1 MLRKHLTTKLQP
13 SFKRLIFLK
22 LIFVILFMCI
32 CVTCIHSQQERTG
45 CRIAWS
51 WSSTQ
56 VRAAQCKCYKT
67 NVGSRE
73 VQQMFLTPKPPLWLQ
88 NNFFLRKHFTLTKQ
102 NKNHMGLSQYLS
114 RLPFFSCTTS
124 LYGVYMSLQRA
135 LPPMSCVWGKDVSR
149 FVLLSSANRKPIPD

>member
-32 CVTCIHSQQERTG
+32 YVTCIHSQQERTG

-88 NNFFLRKHFTLTKQ
+88 NNFFFKKTFYAYKTKQ
-102 NKNHMGLSQYLS
+102 KSYGTILVSVKTTI
-114 RLPFFSCTTS
+114 FFLHNITLWSIHEPIES
-124 LYGVYMSLQRA
+124 S
-135 LPPMSCVWGKDVSR
+135 PPNVLCVG
-149 FVLLSSANRKPIPD
+149 